1 MPKTKFQNVIFTLM
15 MAFLMVYA
23 MICYNISL
31 NIGGMS
37 NQVFLMAFGEM
48 KIMWPVAFVLEF
60 FIVDNLA
67 HKLAFRIVTPKDRPF
82 AITAAI
88 SIMII
93 CIMCPVM
100 SLIATI
106 LFKNA
111 GSQFVA
117 VLEPTP
123 LHLNFQ
129 MNGRLQKILK
139 PAKAT
144 QNQLLQKLPKRTQAK
159 LNSRPTA
166 SRAEPPLSGS
176 TTPKSRSTWTA
187 APLTSLPTYSPVK
200 IPLPCA

>member
-82 AITAAI
+82 AITVAI
-88 SIMII
+88 SVMII
-93 CIMCPVM
+93 CIMCPIM
-100 SLIATI
+100 SLIAVWLQTTFMNFPVAFFWQLMYCGPLI
-106 LFKNA
+106 RFLFGKMFPEKQDA
-111 GSQFVA
+111 
-117 VLEPTP
+117 
-123 LHLNFQ
+123 
-129 MNGRLQKILK
+129 
-139 PAKAT
+139 
-144 QNQLLQKLPKRTQAK
+144 
-159 LNSRPTA
+159 
-166 SRAEPPLSGS
+166 
-176 TTPKSRSTWTA
+176 
-187 APLTSLPTYSPVK
+187 
-200 IPLPCA
+200 